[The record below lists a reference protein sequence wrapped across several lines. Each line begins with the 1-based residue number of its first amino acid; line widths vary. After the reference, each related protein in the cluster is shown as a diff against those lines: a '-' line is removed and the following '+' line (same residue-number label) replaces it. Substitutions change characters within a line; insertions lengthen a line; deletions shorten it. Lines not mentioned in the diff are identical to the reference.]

1 MQVLS
6 PDVFADLLELPL
18 AALGIIAA
26 LGAAIALTGWRW
38 HRFWLTITV
47 SLISGLIGIRQAPV
61 WGIEQPIMAGVLLA
75 TAAGCLALSLARVG
89 MFLAYGLTI
98 WYAMK
103 RFAPPYAIPAICIC
117 AGGLFSVL
125 FYRFCVA
132 LQRSFLPVLRCP
144 INCRIRLAPSLLW
157 RASLPSTKE
166 HIRSQRLDWGA
177 TAHRQRHLGGH
188 HLLHPFL
195 ATVFLATGK
204 SAIEKGSFGVYR
216 SGIGS
221 RTPIGI
227 SNQAGGR
234 INPLVRK

>member
-26 LGAAIALTGWRW
+26 LGAAIALIGWRW

-132 LQRSFLPVLRCP
+132 LLTAAFG
-144 INCRIRLAPSLLW
+144 SLLLCYGGLAFAQQKNIFSVSSVIQEQPLIASAIWAGLTFFTLSLQLYFW
-157 RASLPSTKE
+157 RRAK
-166 HIRSQRLDWGA
+166 QRLKKA
-177 TAHRQRHLGGH
+177 RLEFTEAELEAERRLGF
-188 HLLHPFL
+188 P
-195 ATVFLATGK
+195 TK
-204 SAIEKGSFGVYR
+204 
-216 SGIGS
+216 
-221 RTPIGI
+221 
-227 SNQAGGR
+227 R
-234 INPLVRK
+234 IAA